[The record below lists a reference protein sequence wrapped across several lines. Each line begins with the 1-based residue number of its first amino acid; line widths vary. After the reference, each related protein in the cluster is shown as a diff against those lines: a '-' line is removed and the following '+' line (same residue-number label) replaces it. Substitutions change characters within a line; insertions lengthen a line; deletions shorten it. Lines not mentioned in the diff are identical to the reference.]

1 MSNLS
6 RLLDVAS
13 IQKRLPKIFPEG
25 TKNRANHVNI
35 VAARTIF
42 VMLYLGAIEGND
54 YWIRPNQ
61 VTRMTDEQADKR
73 SNAERLGWRKES
85 VRRIPKDEQ
94 IVGQWYS
101 VDSREGIRDDCLRY
115 ALRASGAAVVCE
127 DLPTTSSAGRHAL
140 EKGFADLFNPSLESD
155 AFNHA
160 VDEWANKNLSKSA
173 NIRRKLIQRANAQG
187 KSDVLV
193 TFPNQETRRLAPGP
207 SSTISQA
214 VIEDFA
220 PRFLSNPAVLWVS
233 ESAVKEERADRELAN
248 DIGLYIES
256 DKHLPDI
263 ILVDLK
269 DDHTL
274 IVFVEVVASDGP
286 INDHKKDALLELVTN
301 AGLGSSHAAFV
312 TAYKDREHEA
322 FRRTFATLAWQS
334 FAWCMS
340 EPNKIIGLHE
350 RLDGMLLQDLIHV
363 V

>member
-1 MSNLS
+1 MLIVSNLS

-127 DLPTTSSAGRHAL
+127 DLPTPL
-140 EKGFADLFNPSLESD
+140 
-155 AFNHA
+155 
-160 VDEWANKNLSKSA
+160 V
-173 NIRRKLIQRANAQG
+173 QG
-187 KSDVLV
+187 VM
-193 TFPNQETRRLAPGP
+193 P
-207 SSTISQA
+207 
-214 VIEDFA
+214 
-220 PRFLSNPAVLWVS
+220 
-233 ESAVKEERADRELAN
+233 
-248 DIGLYIES
+248 
-256 DKHLPDI
+256 
-263 ILVDLK
+263 
-269 DDHTL
+269 
-274 IVFVEVVASDGP
+274 
-286 INDHKKDALLELVTN
+286 
-301 AGLGSSHAAFV
+301 
-312 TAYKDREHEA
+312 
-322 FRRTFATLAWQS
+322 
-334 FAWCMS
+334 
-340 EPNKIIGLHE
+340 
-350 RLDGMLLQDLIHV
+350 
-363 V
+363 

>member
-1 MSNLS
+1 M
-6 RLLDVAS
+6 
-13 IQKRLPKIFPEG
+13 
-25 TKNRANHVNI
+25 
-35 VAARTIF
+35 
-42 VMLYLGAIEGND
+42 
-54 YWIRPNQ
+54 
-61 VTRMTDEQADKR
+61 
-73 SNAERLGWRKES
+73 
-85 VRRIPKDEQ
+85 
-94 IVGQWYS
+94 
-101 VDSREGIRDDCLRY
+101 
-115 ALRASGAAVVCE
+115 
-127 DLPTTSSAGRHAL
+127 
-140 EKGFADLFNPSLESD
+140 
-155 AFNHA
+155 
-160 VDEWANKNLSKSA
+160 
-173 NIRRKLIQRANAQG
+173 
-187 KSDVLV
+187 
-193 TFPNQETRRLAPGP
+193 
-207 SSTISQA
+207 
-214 VIEDFA
+214 
-220 PRFLSNPAVLWVS
+220 WVS